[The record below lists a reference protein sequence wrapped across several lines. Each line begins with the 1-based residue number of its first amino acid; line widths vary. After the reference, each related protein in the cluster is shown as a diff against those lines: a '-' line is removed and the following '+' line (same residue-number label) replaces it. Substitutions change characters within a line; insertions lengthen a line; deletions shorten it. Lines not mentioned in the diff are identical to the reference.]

1 MFKLLKEGSVE
12 GNDGPEDLDGCPIDR
27 GDDEIGA
34 VLKVVLSKLERSRRV
49 GDECIL
55 RTGCARR
62 RRLRG

>member
-34 VLKVVLSKLERSRRV
+34 VLKVVLSKLERIWGSA
-49 GDECIL
+49 DDCIL
-55 RTGCARR
+55 RKGCARR
-62 RRLRG
+62 G